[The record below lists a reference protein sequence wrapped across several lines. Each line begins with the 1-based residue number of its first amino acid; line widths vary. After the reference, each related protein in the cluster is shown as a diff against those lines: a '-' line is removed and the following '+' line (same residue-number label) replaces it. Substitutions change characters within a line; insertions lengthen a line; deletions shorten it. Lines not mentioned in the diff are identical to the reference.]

1 MTLRRF
7 RIVIVCLDSVD
18 RHKSWQD
25 YSMLMNSNLASL
37 NEGDPLRGDG
47 DEDGT

>member
-1 MTLRRF
+1 
-7 RIVIVCLDSVD
+7 
-18 RHKSWQD
+18 
-25 YSMLMNSNLASL
+25 MLMNSNLASL